1 MTDLQM
7 IELVVWLGFGY
18 LMTGVALNFSD
29 YVVARYH
36 RRLNKSDSPP
46 PKRR

>member
-7 IELVVWLGFGY
+7 IELIVWFGFGY

-29 YVVARYH
+29 HVVARYH
-36 RRLNKSDSPP
+36 RRLRESD
-46 PKRR
+46 KK